1 MVGALPFSLILVLS
15 VSVMPTSWGHPAPS
29 PEVSGPPHSAL
40 LPPGCCGAGAGPARG
55 RGLGFLT
62 PLLEEALAKR
72 SFRNGV
78 GTGTKKN
85 PFPRAEA

>member
-1 MVGALPFSLILVLS
+1 MVGALRFSLILVLS
-15 VSVMPTSWGHPAPS
+15 VSAMPASWGHPTPS
-29 PEVSGPPHSAL
+29 PEVPGPPHSAL
-40 LPPGCCGAGAGPARG
+40 LLPGCCGAGAARG